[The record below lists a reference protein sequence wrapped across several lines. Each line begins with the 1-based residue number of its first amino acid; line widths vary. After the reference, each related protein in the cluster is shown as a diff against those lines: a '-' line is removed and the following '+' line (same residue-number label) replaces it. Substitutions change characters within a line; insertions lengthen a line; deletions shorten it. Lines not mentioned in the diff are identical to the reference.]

1 MKILTLLALLLT
13 SVNVYADWVD
23 YSCYRNANQK
33 GEQTDKMYS
42 YNDATRKIKLD
53 KKDKEYAGHFRGQHI
68 ISELPSGKNKTEV
81 DFNKSDG
88 HLTLTLLGG
97 PFNGRKF
104 NLVCFKEDT
113 IQAK

>member
-53 KKDKEYAGHFRGQHI
+53 KKDKEYAGHFRGQ
-68 ISELPSGKNKTEV
+68 
-81 DFNKSDG
+81 
-88 HLTLTLLGG
+88 TLFQNYPLARIKL
-97 PFNGRKF
+97 K
-104 NLVCFKEDT
+104 
-113 IQAK
+113 